1 MKLLSV
7 LVLIQFSFFLRSD
20 KYKNRQINESMSQ
33 EMINQADFAFSKHSN
48 DNSFSKSKS

>member
-33 EMINQADFAFSKHSN
+33 EMINDFAFSKHSN